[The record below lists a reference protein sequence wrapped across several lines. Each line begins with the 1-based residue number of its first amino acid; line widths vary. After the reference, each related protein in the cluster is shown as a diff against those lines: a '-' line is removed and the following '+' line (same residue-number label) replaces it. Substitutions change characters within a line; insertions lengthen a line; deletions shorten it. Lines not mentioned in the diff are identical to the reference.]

1 MLGRKQEINLQFSQ
15 LLDVVLLLVA
25 FVIAYQIRV
34 ISQVCGF
41 SVMTRSRK

>member
-34 ISQVCGF
+34 IFPGLW
-41 SVMTRSRK
+41 MTRSRK